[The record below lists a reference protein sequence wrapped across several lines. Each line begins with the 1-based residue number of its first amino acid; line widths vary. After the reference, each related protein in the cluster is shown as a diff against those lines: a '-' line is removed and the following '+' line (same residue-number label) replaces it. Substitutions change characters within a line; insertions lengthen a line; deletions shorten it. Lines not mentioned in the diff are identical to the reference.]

1 MTDPTARPMR
11 CAVYTRK
18 STEHNLDLAFTS
30 LDAQRE
36 ACEAYI
42 RSQTG
47 EGWRLVPE
55 PYDDGGLSGASL
67 DRPAL
72 QALLAEVRA
81 SRIDVVVVYKV
92 DRLTRSLAD
101 FAKLVEIFDAHA
113 ASFVSVTQSFNT
125 TTSMGRLTLNILLS
139 FAQFE
144 REVIGERVRD
154 KIAASKRKGIWVGG
168 PVPLGYAAMDK
179 RAIVVPAEAETV
191 RAIFTRYL
199 ELGSVRALAQDLDRC
214 GVRTKQRKLKDG
226 RIVGGVVFGVGGLA
240 HLLRNRFYIGEVVY
254 RGETFRGDHQP
265 ILDPDLFAAVQA
277 KLASQAVERRCRI
290 RGLPALLTGRLFDEQ
305 GRRMTPTHT
314 NKKGVRY
321 SYYVSQAVLRKQ
333 SAGSIGRVP
342 APELEALV
350 VDAVRR
356 HLQAN
361 STAPNPILET
371 DRELI
376 ERHLLRA
383 TLGMKAITL
392 HLRQEIADAGASPP
406 HDTASLAAVPMKVT
420 IPWSVPAAVPV
431 KGIVHVPAHNTPM
444 KPGGRETLLI
454 AIAKARKWIKDF
466 ERGQTF
472 ADIAEREGKAER
484 HIRHLARLA
493 FVSPR
498 IITAIID
505 GTAPAGITATTLMAG
520 LSHSWAEQEQRLGTE
535 PARARHRHHRPSA
548 PLS

>member
-1 MTDPTARPMR
+1 
-11 CAVYTRK
+11 
-18 STEHNLDLAFTS
+18 
-30 LDAQRE
+30 
-36 ACEAYI
+36 
-42 RSQTG
+42 
-47 EGWRLVPE
+47 
-55 PYDDGGLSGASL
+55 
-67 DRPAL
+67 
-72 QALLAEVRA
+72 LAEVRA
-81 SRIDVVVVYKV
+81 RRIDVVVVYKV

-101 FAKLVEIFDAHA
+101 FAKLIEIFDAHA

-168 PVPLGYAAMDK
+168 PVPLGYAAKDK
-179 RAIVVPAEAETV
+179 KATVESAEAETV

-199 ELGSVRALAQDLDRC
+199 ELGAVKGLAEDLERR
-214 GVRTKQRKLKDG
+214 GIRTKQRKLKDG
-226 RIVGGVVFGVGGLA
+226 RIVGGVAFGVGGLA

-254 RGETFRGDHQP
+254 RGETFRGDHEP
-265 ILDPDLFAAVQA
+265 ILDPALFAAVQA
-277 KLASQAVERRCRI
+277 RLASQAVERRCRI

-305 GRRMTPTHT
+305 GHRMTPTHT

-333 SAGSIGRVP
+333 SAGTIGRVP

-350 VDAVRR
+350 VDALRC
-356 HLQAN
+356 HSPAN
-361 STAPNPILET
+361 TTAPNPILET

-383 TLGMKAITL
+383 TLGMTAITL
-392 HLRQEIADAGASPP
+392 HLRQEIAASEASGP
-406 HDTASLAAVPMKVT
+406 HDLPAAGSPAAAPTKVT
-420 IPWSVPAAVPV
+420 IPWNVPAAVPA

-454 AIAKARKWIKDF
+454 AIAKARKWVKEV

-472 ADIAEREGKAER
+472 ADIADREGKAER

-520 LSHSWAEQEQRLGTE
+520 LSHSWAEQEHRISAYE
-535 PARARHRHHRPSA
+535 PARARHRPSA